1 MKSAR
6 KTITFNR
13 SISDQNEAFIFLEKI
28 RYSQTRFITKLI
40 QDFIHDN
47 NIDLNGNY
55 DDMRRFCEYYIN
67 SPLEKDSVSDRLTKI
82 ENLLMEIHEEQSK
95 QLNILNESK
104 GQFDP
109 HNNLS
114 EEDKN
119 QDDINSTIKSEA
131 TDSSFDNMLSS
142 FELMANQ

>member
-67 SPLEKDSVSDRLTKI
+67 SPLEKDSVSERLTKI

-109 HNNLS
+109 RNNLS

-119 QDDINSTIKSEA
+119 QDDINSTIKSEE

>member
-67 SPLEKDSVSDRLTKI
+67 SPLEKDSVSERLTKI

-119 QDDINSTIKSEA
+119 QDDINSTTKSES